1 MAKQRRSST
10 RAGRDAAARR
20 SGNPAK
26 RNAVIEGTHRVT
38 AGDWIAGARL
48 RTLGMAVGT
57 VAAGSG
63 IAAYSQVFSLPIGL
77 LCLALALFL
86 QIGVNFANDYS
97 DGIRG
102 TDEQRT
108 GPSRLTGSGKA
119 EAKTVRNVALTFLA
133 LGAAAGLAIVLITQ
147 LWWLLAVGVVAI
159 LAAWFYTGG
168 KRPYGYMALGE
179 VVSFVFFGPVPV
191 VGTVYA
197 MSGGTISEDA
207 IYVGLAMGSF
217 AAASMLV
224 NNIRDIDSDRAVG
237 KRTLATLMGRTF
249 SRVLY
254 GLLMLLPFT
263 VVGIYSLVLMH
274 GAWVMLVML
283 IALPAVVI
291 VGMGNRTK
299 DFILGL
305 SLSGISALLV
315 GVGFGLAFWG
325 RVTGFNNPYL

>member
-1 MAKQRRSST
+1 MAKQKRGAT
-10 RAGRDAAARR
+10 RAKRDAAAKR

-26 RNAVIEGTHRVT
+26 RSAVIEGTDRVR
-38 AGDWIAGARL
+38 ASDWIEGARL

-63 IAAYSQVFSLPIGL
+63 IAAYSQVFSLPIAL

-102 TDEQRT
+102 TDEERS
-108 GPSRLTGSGKA
+108 GPARLTGSGKA
-119 EAKTVRNVALTFLA
+119 QAKTVRNVALAFLA

-147 LWWLLAVGVVAI
+147 LWWLLAVGAVAI

-168 KRPYGYMALGE
+168 KRPYGYLALGE
-179 VVSFVFFGPVPV
+179 LVSFIFFGPVPV

-207 IYVGLAMGSF
+207 IYVGLALGSF
-217 AAASMLV
+217 AGAAMLA
-224 NNIRDIDSDRAVG
+224 NNIRDVESDRAAG
-237 KRTLATLMGRTF
+237 KRTLATLLGRGF
-249 SRVLY
+249 SRFLY

-263 VVGIYSLVLMH
+263 VAALYSLVLMH
-274 GAWVMLVML
+274 GAWVMLGML

-299 DFILGL
+299 DFVLGL
-305 SLSGISALLV
+305 SLAGMTALLV

-325 RVTGFNNPYL
+325 GVTGFNNPYV